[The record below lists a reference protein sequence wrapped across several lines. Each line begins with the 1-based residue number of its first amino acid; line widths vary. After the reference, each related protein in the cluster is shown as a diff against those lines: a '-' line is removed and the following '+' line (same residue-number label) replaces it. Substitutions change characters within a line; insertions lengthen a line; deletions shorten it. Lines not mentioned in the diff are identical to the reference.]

1 MVAPEPESCRFFD
14 VLNLLA
20 CLALTAS
27 PLAEDGPNVVLF
39 LVDDLGW
46 MDLSCQGSEV
56 YRTPNIDRIAREGA
70 RFTDFYAAAAICSPT
85 RAAVQTGRYPARLG
99 VTDWIVPRCWGG
111 TMPEDGRNPSGHYHP
126 DGKPLEVARNPLW
139 MEPSEVTVA
148 EVLKGAGYRTGY
160 IGKWHLGMDAHY
172 PTSQGFDVNRGG
184 CDYGQPPSYFDP
196 FSNNALDGIPNLEPR
211 EEGQYLTDR
220 EADEAV
226 DFIRQAADGPF
237 FLQLANYAVHTPLQA
252 KPALIEAWRAE
263 KGDREYNAV
272 YAAMIQ
278 SVDECVGRVLDELD
292 ELGLTGETLILFT
305 SDNGG
310 LEGPTDNTPLRSGK
324 GFPYEGGIRVP
335 LLARW
340 PGVIPADVVLDTLSS
355 SIDLMPTIVDAC
367 EVDRPRAKLDGVG
380 LMGALRGEEEI
391 VRNDLFWHFP
401 HYRGSMHGLP
411 GVKAPYS
418 IVRSG
423 DWKLIKYWGLGYEL
437 YDLGEDL
444 GEERD
449 QSEEQPEVVL
459 ELIWKLEDHLREV
472 NATRPRAPIPP
483 SSGTYMGREIA
494 QTMHWLGAD
503 WLIRAT
509 REDEEHTSR
518 FLDALSVEEGQTICD
533 LGCGNG
539 YHSLEIA
546 KRVGE
551 EGRVIGVDIQPEML
565 DRLESRAEEQE
576 IENVGLII
584 GEYHDPR
591 LPEASC
597 DLILMAD
604 VYHELSHPVEV
615 LGHIRRALKPGG
627 RVAALEFRAED
638 PAVLIKP
645 KHKMTKAQVVAEFT
659 ANGFELVEEYGELP
673 WQHLLFFGVKE

>member
-1 MVAPEPESCRFFD
+1 MLS
-14 VLNLLA
+14 LLA
-20 CLALTAS
+20 CLSLAAP
-27 PLAEDGPNVVLF
+27 PLIEDTPNVVLI

-85 RAAVQTGRYPARLG
+85 RAAVQTGLYPARVG

-111 TMPEDGRNPSGHYHP
+111 TMPADGKNPSGHYHP
-126 DGKPLEVARNPLW
+126 EGKPLEVARNALW
-139 MEPSEVTVA
+139 MEPSEVTIA

-160 IGKWHLGMDAHY
+160 IGKWHLGMDEHY
-172 PTSQGFDVNRGG
+172 PTRQGFDVNRGG

-196 FSNNALDGIPNLEPR
+196 FSNKALDGIPHLEPR
-211 EEGQYLTDR
+211 KEGQYLTDR

-252 KPALIEAWRAE
+252 KPALVEAWRAE
-263 KGDREYNAV
+263 KGDREYNAI

-292 ELGLTGETLILFT
+292 ELGLAEETLILFT

-310 LEGPTDNTPLRSGK
+310 LKGPTDNAPLRSGK

-340 PGVIPADVVLDTLSS
+340 PEVIPAGVVLDTLSS

-367 EVDRPRAKLDGVG
+367 GVDRPRAELDGLG
-380 LMGALRGEEEI
+380 LMGALQGEEKLL
-391 VRNDLFWHFP
+391 RNDLFWHFP
-401 HYRGSMHGLP
+401 HYRA

-437 YDLGEDL
+437 YDLSEDL

-449 QSEEQPEVVL
+449 QSEERPALVS
-459 ELIWKLEDHLREV
+459 ELSWKLEDHLRDV
-472 NATRPRAPIPP
+472 RATRPRTPIPP
-483 SSGTYMGREIA
+483 GSGIYMGREIA

-539 YHSLEIA
+539 YHSLELA

-551 EGRVIGVDIQPEML
+551 EGLVIGVDIQPEML
-565 DRLESRAEEQE
+565 DRLEWRAEEQE
-576 IENVGLII
+576 ITNIELLI
-584 GEYHDPR
+584 GEYDDPR
-591 LPEASC
+591 LEDESC

-604 VYHELSHPVEV
+604 VYHELSHPAEV
-615 LGHIRRALKPGG
+615 LGHLRRALRPGG
-627 RVAALEFRAED
+627 RVAALEFRGED
-638 PAVLIKP
+638 PAVPIKP
-645 KHKMTKAQVVAEFT
+645 KHKMTKAQVIAEFT
-659 ANGFELVEEYGELP
+659 ANGFELVEEYDELP
-673 WQHLLFFGVKE
+673 WQHLLFFGRKE